1 MRVERVGRVGGDGHG
16 VGGGERPKLHHEDPQ
31 AARPGPCQHWNVPWP
46 RRCVKAAIHGARA
59 LGVHLR
65 VVSKMGVWEGFGY
78 GFSARKC
85 PPKVPIRPTFPW
97 MARHL

>member
-16 VGGGERPKLHHEDPQ
+16 VGGGGRPKLHQEDPQ
-31 AARPGPCQHWNVPWP
+31 AARPGPWRHWNVPWP
-46 RRCVKAAIHGARA
+46 RRCVKAAIHGVAA

-78 GFSARKC
+78 GFRVHKG
-85 PPKVPIRPTFPW
+85 PPKAPIRPTFPW
-97 MARHL
+97 MAQHL